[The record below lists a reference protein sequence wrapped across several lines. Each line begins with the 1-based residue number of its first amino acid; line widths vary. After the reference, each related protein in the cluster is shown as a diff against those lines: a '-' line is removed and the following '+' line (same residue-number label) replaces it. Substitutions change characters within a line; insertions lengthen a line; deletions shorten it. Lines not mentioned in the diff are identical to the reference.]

1 MEKKIYDRYEL
12 GALKKF
18 NSMILQD
25 INTVALSDEKAKLL
39 FNEILKCLNNQKRT
53 DKDGNKRGCKTSSGK

>member
-18 NSMILQD
+18 NAMIHQD
-25 INTVALSDEKAKLL
+25 INTVVLSDEKAKLL

-53 DKDGNKRGCKTSSGK
+53 DKNGNK

>member
-1 MEKKIYDRYEL
+1 MENKIYDRYEQ

-18 NSMILQD
+18 NSMIHQD
-25 INTVALSDEKAKLL
+25 INTAALSDEKAKLL

-53 DKDGNKRGCKTSSGK
+53 DEGGNKRGCKTISRK